1 MISSNY
7 VSPLNPKGSPPPRPP
22 LHVNKDNL
30 PESFGQRSALVC
42 VAAEEPVHLSEVW
55 GPSVQ

>member
-7 VSPLNPKGSPPPRPP
+7 VSLALNPKGSPPPPC
-22 LHVNKDNL
+22 VNKDNL
-30 PESFGQRSALVC
+30 SHLASVC
-42 VAAEEPVHLSEVW
+42 HWFADEEAEEEPVHLSEVW

>member
-7 VSPLNPKGSPPPRPP
+7 VSLSLNPKGSPPP

-30 PESFGQRSALVC
+30 PESFGQHSALVC
-42 VAAEEPVHLSEVW
+42 VAEEEPVHLSEVW